1 MIKTVAL
8 CLIKVPLTVCVMW
21 RVDIDHWGKFQGCT
35 LLNKS
40 TIRGKIRVA
49 RLDVYTGLCQT
60 QSNYSIT
67 LHVEKLIYVNIYPPK
82 CFYSVVPLKTCS
94 STQLKTIF
102 LILSLYFKG
111 VVGDLLLHD
120 RKQLFK
126 LHRRL
131 NSNDFVPSYEVRE
144 KGCYLNVIF

>member
-102 LILSLYFKG
+102 WFFLYTRKVSL
-111 VVGDLLLHD
+111 
-120 RKQLFK
+120 
-126 LHRRL
+126 
-131 NSNDFVPSYEVRE
+131 
-144 KGCYLNVIF
+144 VIFCCTTENSSLNFTDDLIPTISYLVTKIAKKVVI

>member
-1 MIKTVAL
+1 M
-8 CLIKVPLTVCVMW
+8 
-21 RVDIDHWGKFQGCT
+21 
-35 LLNKS
+35 
-40 TIRGKIRVA
+40 A

-60 QSNYSIT
+60 ESNYSIT

-102 LILSLYFKG
+102 LYLKG

-131 NSNDFVPSYEVRE
+131 NSNDFVPSYEDRE